1 MRELQVVINSD
12 HVGTLRDQSGIWSL
26 EYAPAWIAD
35 PNGYDLSPTLPRSA
49 GAILDGSTER
59 PVQWFFDNL
68 LPEEQARALLAGDA
82 KIEFADA
89 FGLLGY
95 YGAESAGAI
104 TLLNSHDAQEKG
116 GLRPLPD
123 NELSERIRNLPR
135 VALTTGAP
143 KRMSLAGAQ
152 HKLAVVMNDDGLFEP
167 EGATPSTHIL
177 KPDHDQ
183 PSQYNATV
191 VNEWFIMS
199 LARRVWGQVPAVC
212 IRRVPEPVYLIE
224 RFDRARVHG
233 QLVREHVLDAC
244 QLLGL
249 DRNFKYNQA
258 TVESLQRILGMVR
271 NVAQTRVQ
279 LFTWLVFNT
288 LVGNGDN
295 HLKNLSFFVRGD
307 SYHLTPHY
315 DMLCTAVYGEDGAP
329 WLNAELV
336 WKLEGARTFGEVS
349 YDSFLQLGK
358 EIGLG
363 EKIAGSLI
371 TKITG
376 KLLESSHFL
385 MEHHQEGMTAGEKY
399 LLRRIIYGVMTDM
412 VGRLKK

>member
-12 HVGTLRDQSGIWSL
+12 HVATLKDQSGIWSL
-26 EYAPAWIAD
+26 EYTPAWIEH
-35 PNGYDLSPTLPRSA
+35 PNGYDLAPTLPRSA
-49 GAILDGSTER
+49 GVILDGSTKR

-68 LPEEQARALLAGDA
+68 LPEEQARTLLAGDA
-82 KIEFADA
+82 EIEFADA

-104 TLLNSHDAQEKG
+104 TLLNTLDAQEQG

-123 NELSERIRNLPR
+123 NELSERIQNLPR

-152 HKLAVVMNDDGLFEP
+152 HKLAVVMNDEGLFEP

-183 PSQYNATV
+183 PNQYNATV

-199 LARRVWGQVPAVC
+199 LAKRVWGQVPPVS

-224 RFDRARVHG
+224 RFDRARVNG

-258 TVESLQRILGMVR
+258 TLESLQKILGMVR
-271 NVAQTRVQ
+271 NVAQTRMQ

-307 SYHLTPHY
+307 SYHMTPHY
-315 DMLCTAVYGEDGAP
+315 DMLCTAVYGEDMAP
-329 WLNAELV
+329 WINAELV
-336 WKLEGARTFGEVS
+336 WKLDGARTFGEVTFG
-349 YDSFLQLGK
+349 SFLKLGK

-371 TKITG
+371 TKVSG
-376 KLLESSHFL
+376 KLLESAHFL
-385 MEHHQEGMTAGEKY
+385 MENHQEGMTAGEKY
-399 LLRRIIYGVMTDM
+399 LVRRIIYGVITDM
-412 VGRLKK
+412 VKRLKP